1 MFQHGRWRRYTAR
14 IEHDK
19 TLLRVMVAVVK
30 DDTQLFKRLTDDPN
44 LKRMVS
50 DASFRVP
57 SKQVSAR

>member
-1 MFQHGRWRRYTAR
+1 
-14 IEHDK
+14 
-19 TLLRVMVAVVK
+19 MVAVVK